1 MDLDSFLNKLNTE
14 PESIEFTDTLA
25 IIEDGYVY
33 TPSTFTNGDVTN
45 EAGQN
50 EGSCKIM
57 AFALL
62 NKLSKEQT
70 LHCFGKY
77 YREEVINN
85 PDGNNHQNIRQFMK
99 HGFEKIIFNDSALNN
114 KN

>member
-1 MDLDSFLNKLNTE
+1 MDKNSFLDKLKSE
-14 PESIEFTDTLA
+14 PETIEFTDTIA
-25 IIEDGYVY
+25 VIDATYDY
-33 TPSTFTNGDVTN
+33 TPSTFTNGNVTN

-50 EGSCKIM
+50 EGSCKIL

-77 YREEVINN
+77 YREEVLND
-85 PDGNNHQNIRQFMK
+85 PGGDSHQNIRQFMK
-99 HGFEKIIFNDSALNN
+99 HGFDRIQFEDDPLN
-114 KN
+114 